1 MPANPRLSGK
11 TALVTGAAR
20 GIGRAIVEAFAQE
33 GASVI
38 ATDRDEDAVKKLAA
52 ALPGIDVYAL
62 DVTDPD
68 AIARLGGALEG
79 PVDILVNCAGYVHDG
94 TILDCS
100 LADWE
105 KSFSTNVTSAFM
117 MSKAFLPRMLDAG
130 QGSIINIASIAS
142 TIKGYPRRLAY
153 GASKAAMLGLTKAIA
168 VEYVGQG
175 IRCNAICPGTTESD
189 SLRQRMADTG
199 DEEQARRNFIAR
211 QPMGR
216 LGRPDEMAAL
226 AVYLASDEAG
236 FTTGG
241 FFIADGGATL

>member
-1 MPANPRLSGK
+1 MSANPRLSGK
-11 TALVTGAAR
+11 TALITGAAR
-20 GIGRAIVEAFAQE
+20 GIGRAIVEAFIAE
-33 GASVI
+33 GANVI
-38 ATDRDEDAVKKLAA
+38 ATDRDEAAVKSLAA
-52 ALPGIDVYAL
+52 EIPAIDGHKL
-62 DVTDPD
+62 DVTDGE
-68 AIARLGGALEG
+68 AIARLSGELQG
-79 PVDILVNCAGYVHDG
+79 PVHVLVNCAGFVHDG
-94 TILDCS
+94 SILDCS
-100 LADWE
+100 LDDWE

-117 MSKAFLPRMLDAG
+117 MSKAFLPRMLEAG
-130 QGSIINIASIAS
+130 QGSIVNIASIAS

-216 LGRPDEMAAL
+216 LGRPEEMAAL
-226 AVYLASDEAG
+226 AVYLASDEAA
-236 FTTGG
+236 FTTGA